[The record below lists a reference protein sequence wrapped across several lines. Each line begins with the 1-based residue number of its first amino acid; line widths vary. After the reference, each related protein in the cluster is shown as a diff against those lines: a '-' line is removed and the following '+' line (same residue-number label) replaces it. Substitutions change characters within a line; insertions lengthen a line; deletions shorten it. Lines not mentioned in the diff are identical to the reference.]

1 VRITLAQT
9 DATLGDLDGNLKRA
23 ERVISEA
30 VDAESDL
37 VVFPELALSGYQ
49 IGDVTHD
56 LSISPDDRR
65 LLQLSERAAGAG
77 ILIGYPEA
85 GTHGL
90 HTYNSAGYYEDGN
103 LVHVHRKLY
112 LPTYASFEER
122 KHFLPGQHSRAYG
135 VRGGR
140 HRAATLIC
148 NDAWQPQVAF
158 LSTQDGAHLLLVPAN
173 SAQSMSPERYDSRE
187 YWRNI
192 TTFYGRIYQLF
203 VVFVNRV
210 GVEGGLTFWG
220 GSHVVDPWGEVVGEC
235 GEGAEAEEAL
245 TFEIDLADVR
255 RRRRDIPLVR
265 EARLGLLRR
274 EIDRLLDEGGDL

>member
-1 VRITLAQT
+1 VRITMAQT
-9 DATLGDLDGNLKRA
+9 DVTLGDVDSNLKA
-23 ERVISEA
+23 VERVVGEA
-30 VDAESDL
+30 VEADSDL
-37 VVFPELALSGYQ
+37 IVFPELALSGYQ
-49 IGDVTHD
+49 VGQVSHD
-56 LSISPDDRR
+56 LSLAPDDRR
-65 LLQLSERAAGAG
+65 LLRISQRAGGAG
-77 ILIGYPEA
+77 VLLGYPEA
-85 GTHGL
+85 GGHGL
-90 HTYNSAGYYEDGN
+90 HTYNSAGYYEDGR

-112 LPTYASFEER
+112 LPTYSSFEER
-122 KHFLPGQHSRAYG
+122 KHFLPGQQSRAYG

-158 LSTQDGAHLLLVPAN
+158 LSVQDGAHILLVPAN

-187 YWRNI
+187 YWRNV

-210 GVEGGLTFWG
+210 GIEDGLTFWG

-235 GEGAEAEEAL
+235 GEGPDAADTL
-245 TFEIDLADVR
+245 TVDIDLADVR